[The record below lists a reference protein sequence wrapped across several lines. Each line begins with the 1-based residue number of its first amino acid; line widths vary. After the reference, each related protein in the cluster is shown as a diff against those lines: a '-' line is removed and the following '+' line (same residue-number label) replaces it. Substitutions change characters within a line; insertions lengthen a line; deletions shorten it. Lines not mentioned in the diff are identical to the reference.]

1 MRIDSGLSSYS
12 YQSRYI
18 PSATENEDAS
28 ADAAATA
35 KPRASTN
42 GAFSSTLLSSNL
54 ATALWIVEGGRK
66 ASASLQP
73 DMTTVAEE
81 AAAPSVAEKVEAL
94 YREYELPGDDG

>member
-1 MRIDSGLSSYS
+1 MRIDSGLSGYS

-28 ADAAATA
+28 ADAATVA
-35 KPRASTN
+35 KPRGSGN
-42 GAFSSTLLSSNL
+42 SAFSSTLLSSNL

-73 DMTTVAEE
+73 DLTSVADD
-81 AAAPSVAEKVEAL
+81 AAVPSVAEKVEAL
-94 YREYELPGDDG
+94 YREYELTGDDG